1 MVSGSHCSQSRQNR
15 HTQDRQG
22 IGAEIY
28 FYLYYI
34 FTEKKL
40 QVDNKNNFTWFQG
53 QLKRMTTEVAAVH
66 FYLSRFIP
74 ERKILIKSQECL
86 NGALIR

>member
-22 IGAEIY
+22 IRAEIN
-28 FYLYYI
+28 FYYI

-40 QVDNKNNFTWFQG
+40 QVRNKNNFTWFWG
-53 QLKRMTTEVAAVH
+53 QLKRMATEVAAVH
-66 FYLSRFIP
+66 FCVSRFIP
-74 ERKILIKSQECL
+74 EEDNADQRSGVPKCSSY
-86 NGALIR
+86 

>member
-15 HTQDRQG
+15 HTQDRRG
-22 IGAEIY
+22 IRAEIY

-40 QVDNKNNFTWFQG
+40 QVHIKNNFKWFWG
-53 QLKRMTTEVAAVH
+53 QLKRIATEVAAV
-66 FYLSRFIP
+66 RF
-74 ERKILIKSQECL
+74 
-86 NGALIR
+86 